1 MSFSKQ
7 GSSLNH
13 SFAKRLF
20 WSVFIIFMLFVS
32 CFFIFQYQREKVFST
47 EKLNLL
53 LSNYNDQLHLLIKGS
68 KDPQRVISHF
78 LQGIPEKELRV
89 TIIAPNGEV
98 IFDSERSN
106 DLENHIT
113 RKEVDLALKE
123 KSGYA
128 IRQSKTTGISYFYS
142 AKNYDGYIF
151 RSALPY
157 DSYVIDR
164 LWIDTSFIYF
174 IVGMSIIILLTLLR
188 FSRIIG
194 GIITKLKVLSEK
206 IENNKDI
213 DEDELQFVDND
224 LGEISKHIVSL
235 YKKVQESTAELSLE
249 RTKINKHFQYSREG
263 FAMFYPNGSEILSNN
278 LFYQCINLISDKQVS
293 SPMEVLEIK
302 EFASL
307 HSFIHS
313 NINNPNRKKKVLRDT
328 FTLNKNGK
336 SFLIECILFIDNTYE
351 IAIND
356 ISRQEEESKMKRE
369 LTQNIAHELKT
380 PVSSLQGYLETIL
393 SNNVDEERKR
403 LFIERCYAQSQ
414 RLADL
419 LRDISV
425 LNRMDE
431 ANKDLHELS
440 DVSIYSIL
448 KEILGDSES
457 LLASKDI
464 STDIHISESTIVR
477 GNYSILF
484 SIFRNLFDNAIAYA
498 GEHITIGVSCYRE
511 DSKYYYF
518 SFYDTGI
525 GVPEEDINRLFERFY
540 RVDKGR
546 SRKSGGT
553 GLGLAIVKNGISF
566 HKGRVSAK
574 NRPNGGLEFLFT
586 LKKHI

>member
-1 MSFSKQ
+1 MTSKN
-7 GSSLNH
+7 SSSVSH

-20 WSVFIIFMLFVS
+20 WSVFIIFMLFVF

-53 LSNYNDQLHLLIKGS
+53 LSNYNDQLHLLIKDKQNTEEAVAYFIGT
-68 KDPQRVISHF
+68 
-78 LQGIPEKELRV
+78 IPEKELRI
-89 TIIAPNGEV
+89 TIIDPHGEV
-98 IFDSERSN
+98 LYDSKES
-106 DLENHIT
+106 DEMENHIS
-113 RKEVDLALKE
+113 RKEIEQALKE
-123 KSGYA
+123 KNGYA
-128 IRQSKTTGISYFYS
+128 IRKSRTTGISYFYS

-151 RSALPY
+151 RAALPY
-157 DSYVIDR
+157 DSYVINR
-164 LWIDTSFIYF
+164 LRIDTTFIYF
-174 IVGMSIIILLTLLR
+174 IVGMTIIILLTLLR

-194 GIITKLKVLSEK
+194 GTITKLKTLSEK
-206 IENNKDI
+206 IEKNQEI
-213 DEDELQFVDND
+213 DDDELQFVDND

-235 YKKVQESTAELSLE
+235 YKKVQESKAQLSLE
-249 RTKINKHFQYSREG
+249 RAKINKHFQYSREG
-263 FAMFYPNGSEILSNN
+263 FAMFYPDGNEILSNN
-278 LFYQCINLISDKQVS
+278 LFYQCINLISDKQIS
-293 SPMEVLEIK
+293 STDKVLNIE
-302 EFASL
+302 EFAPL

-313 NINNPNRKKKVLRDT
+313 NINNSNRKKKVLRESIT
-328 FTLNKNGK
+328 INKNSK
-336 SFLIECILFIDNTYE
+336 IFLVECILFIDNTYE
-351 IAIND
+351 ISIND

-393 SNNVDEERKR
+393 SNKVDEDRKNF
-403 LFIERCYAQSQ
+403 FIERCYAQAQ

-431 ANKDLHELS
+431 AKDMHDLS
-440 DVSIYSIL
+440 DISIYSIL
-448 KEILGDSES
+448 KEILQDSETIFV
-457 LLASKDI
+457 AK
-464 STDIHISESTIVR
+464 HILTEINVPESTIVR

-484 SIFRNLFDNAIAYA
+484 SIFRNLFDNAITYA
-498 GEHITIGVSCYRE
+498 GENITINVSCYRE
-511 DSKYYYF
+511 DTKYYYF

-525 GVPEEDINRLFERFY
+525 GVADEHINRLFERFY

-566 HKGRVSAK
+566 HKGQISAK
-574 NRPNGGLEFLFT
+574 NRPEGGLEFLFT